1 MKFNAKLI
9 ERCVRGVS
17 GEQTVLLGIEDVA
30 AECGYSI
37 HKAISKHSVGMP
49 ISAYRDEVGTLQ
61 ILQRDGLC
69 HALVTG
75 STGCG
80 KSMRYLIN
88 FLYGLDGQYSVIVA
102 DIKGELYRCTA
113 NYLKGVYGESN
124 VKYMDFIHP
133 ESSQIFFNPITS
145 IARAYLEAEL
155 YPDEKQKRRNEAL
168 SDLKKLF
175 DKLFPIRSEKDVSW
189 DEGARGFIY
198 GITLGLFEDMLLN
211 KEQEAKTGRRRVL
224 PEQINFEA
232 ISEVFYS
239 FDYSDDFDDKG
250 FFTSR
255 EETNLVWRY
264 VRGIMKDA
272 PNTRA
277 CYIQLVESYLNGYS
291 YPDIR
296 ELTIADNLDIG
307 TLSDRPQVIF
317 LTYDITD
324 ERMRLFVNQYIVK
337 SLDTLKKKTV
347 DSGAPLKVPVQYL
360 LDEFPTLQP
369 DPIYSTI
376 FSVGRGWNI
385 FITAIVQDYT
395 QLETTYS
402 SGVAQQI
409 RNNCNLTFFFG
420 SNDVHTVKSVK
431 EQMGKHIIPDPAS
444 YLQGGLKFIE
454 EYVVS
459 EDELMHRLTPGDTYI
474 TINNHMPVKG
484 YFELYFNCPEYM
496 DYSKA
501 MVGTQATVDINDSK
515 YHYDYSWLRKSK
527 RRSDF
532 WD

>member
-1 MKFNAKLI
+1 
-9 ERCVRGVS
+9 
-17 GEQTVLLGIEDVA
+17 
-30 AECGYSI
+30 
-37 HKAISKHSVGMP
+37 
-49 ISAYRDEVGTLQ
+49 
-61 ILQRDGLC
+61 
-69 HALVTG
+69 
-75 STGCG
+75 
-80 KSMRYLIN
+80 MRYLIN
-88 FLYGLDGQYSVIVA
+88 FLYDLDGKHSVIVA

-113 NYLKGVYGESN
+113 NYLKGIYGESN
-124 VKYMDFIHP
+124 VRYMDFIHP
-133 ESSQIFFNPITS
+133 ELSQIFFNPITS
-145 IARAYLEAEL
+145 IARVYLEAEL

-239 FDYSDDFDDKG
+239 FDYSDGFEDKG

-255 EETNLVWRY
+255 EQTDLVWRY
-264 VRGIMKDA
+264 VRGIMNDA

-277 CYIQLVESYLNGYS
+277 CYIQLIESYLNGFS

-307 TLSDRPQVIF
+307 TLGDRPQVIF

-337 SLDTLKKKTV
+337 SLDTLKKKAV

-369 DPIYSTI
+369 NSIYSTI

-409 RNNCNLTFFFG
+409 RNNCNLTFFLG
-420 SNDVHTVKSVK
+420 SNDVHTVKQSRSRSVN
-431 EQMGKHIIPDPAS
+431 I
-444 YLQGGLKFIE
+444 
-454 EYVVS
+454 
-459 EDELMHRLTPGDTYI
+459 
-474 TINNHMPVKG
+474 
-484 YFELYFNCPEYM
+484 
-496 DYSKA
+496 
-501 MVGTQATVDINDSK
+501 
-515 YHYDYSWLRKSK
+515 
-527 RRSDF
+527 
-532 WD
+532 